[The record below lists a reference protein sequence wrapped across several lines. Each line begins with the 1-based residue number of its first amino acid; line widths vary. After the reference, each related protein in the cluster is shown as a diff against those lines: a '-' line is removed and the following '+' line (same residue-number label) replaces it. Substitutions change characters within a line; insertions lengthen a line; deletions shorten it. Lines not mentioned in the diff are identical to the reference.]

1 MQLRLEHHIC
11 GFFVGTLPQAPQQNI
26 FLGLPLELIP
36 EEVAWLVDQGH
47 AYIVDDKLRHQLY
60 IENVTPKDV
69 LSIKEK
75 RITDIK
81 RQNIEY
87 KQNLLEK
94 EFSTSFLKDSSN
106 LDSIVSSLDNNDTED
121 DIPRNIIV
129 PTKSKKSL
137 YAMPIE
143 LSPKVKVDPSRY
155 SVWKYLHDKGY
166 YMTPGLKFGAHYLA
180 YPGDP
185 LKYHSHFLVNVMQWE
200 QEFSIINIVGG
211 GRLGTNVK
219 KAWVIGA
226 NNPNTNIAHVFTVEW
241 TGFG

>member
-1 MQLRLEHHIC
+1 M
-11 GFFVGTLPQAPQQNI
+11 
-26 FLGLPLELIP
+26 
-36 EEVAWLVDQGH
+36 
-47 AYIVDDKLRHQLY
+47 
-60 IENVTPKDV
+60 DV
-69 LSIKEK
+69 
-75 RITDIK
+75 K
-81 RQNIEY
+81 RQNMEY
-87 KQNLLEK
+87 KQNLLK
-94 EFSTSFLKDSSN
+94 KSAINLLKDTSSSN
-106 LDSIVSSLDNNDTED
+106 LDSLISSLDNCDTED

-137 YAMPIE
+137 YTMPME

-185 LKYHSHFLVNVMQWE
+185 LKYHSHFLVNVMEWE

-226 NNPNTNIAHVFTVEW
+226 NNPNTNNAHIFTIEW